1 MAVFSSCLSFSRT
14 CFRSLF
20 HAFQNLLIFCFW
32 SSVSVGSFWFLDSS
46 CAVSGVTVAWLLNL
60 RTRA

>member
-1 MAVFSSCLSFSRT
+1 MAVFSICLSFSRT

-20 HAFQNLLIFCFW
+20 HEFQNWVIFCFW

-46 CAVSGVTVAWLLNL
+46 CAVSGVTVAWLLIF